1 MKTTV
6 ARGQASI
13 SLVLLVGG
21 IASAAIITIATVAI
35 GAIASGYGA
44 DHLQRARGAAMAG
57 IDDGQLRITRD
68 PGDSG
73 GYSLTA
79 GSSTVS
85 VSITQNAPSPG
96 FTTISSSASSG
107 FRTVTLAGV
116 YSVDPVTGIPTQVSL
131 TPQ

>member
-1 MKTTV
+1 VKTTV

-21 IASAAIITIATVAI
+21 IASAAVITIATVAI

-44 DHLQRARGAAMAG
+44 DHTQRARGAAMAG
-57 IDDGQLRITRD
+57 IDDALLRITRN

-73 GYSLTA
+73 SYTLTA

-85 VSITQNAPSPG
+85 VSITQNAPSAG
-96 FTTISSSASSG
+96 FTTISSSAASG
-107 FRTVTLAGV
+107 FRTISLAGV
-116 YSVDPVTGIPTQVSL
+116 YSVDPVTGIPTPVSL
-131 TPQ
+131 TVQ